1 MRLHAGASAR
11 ESTMPI
17 YEYQCTCGNRF
28 EKFQRSASGGETSTC
43 PSCGAVAPRALS
55 LFAVPRGAGS
65 DSGAA
70 DDGDDDAGGFDMG
83 HGHSHGPGG
92 HSHSHGAF
100 GHSH

>member
-1 MRLHAGASAR
+1 
-11 ESTMPI
+11 MPI

-65 DSGAA
+65 DGSSG
-70 DDGDDDAGGFDMG
+70 DHNGDDGGFDMDHG

-92 HSHSHGAF
+92 HSHGHSHGAF

>member
-1 MRLHAGASAR
+1 
-11 ESTMPI
+11 MPI

-28 EKFQRSASGGETSTC
+28 EKFQRVATGGETSTC
-43 PSCGAVAPRALS
+43 PSCGATAPRALS

-65 DSGAA
+65 DGGSG
-70 DDGDDDAGGFDMG
+70 DHDGDDGGFDMDHG

-92 HSHSHGAF
+92 HSHGHSHGAF